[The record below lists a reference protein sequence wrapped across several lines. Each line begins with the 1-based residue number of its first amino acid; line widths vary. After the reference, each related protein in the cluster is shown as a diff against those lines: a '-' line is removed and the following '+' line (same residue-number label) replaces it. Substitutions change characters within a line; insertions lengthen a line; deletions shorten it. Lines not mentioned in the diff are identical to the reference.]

1 LIAALLACA
10 RFAARA
16 TSPIGACFPIIDLLI
31 RLWLAQLFWMS
42 GLASLADWQAT
53 LSHAAAL
60 ATITGMHPH
69 LLATAGTG
77 LRLLMPP
84 LLLLGLATRLAAL
97 PLLALAIPGA
107 MTGAIAGP
115 ITGAF
120 SVASGGI
127 AANHV
132 ADAPLLWALL
142 ATWYVTVG
150 AGALS
155 LDALIARG
163 IYHSALPFAP
173 AAGRALAALSRAARP
188 AMLLLL
194 RAGIATVL
202 LRHGM
207 VRPGPALLVPALL
220 ATGFATRLAVLPLLA
235 ATGAATMHAASNE
248 HVCWMLLL
256 LLILAAGPG
265 VLSLDALFG
274 AAIRRAAA
282 RRPRVPSQ
290 AVPRVV
296 IVGGGFAGATAA
308 RALRHAPCDITLV
321 DRHNYH
327 LFQPLL
333 YQVAT
338 ASLSPADIATPIRAL
353 FRDQPNVRVLL
364 GEVTAIDTTANT
376 VMLDGGASLPF
387 TFLIV
392 ATGARHAYFGHD
404 DWEETAPGLKTLDD
418 ATLIRRR
425 ILLAFERAESE
436 TDPAAR
442 RALLTFGVIGGG
454 PTGVELAGAIAELAR
469 HGLKNEFRSI
479 DPAEARVLLIQA
491 GDRVLPTFPPALS
504 TAAAKALQALGVEV
518 LLGGAVEGVDAM
530 GLSLSGQRIPCATA
544 FWAAGVAASPAAT
557 WLGAPADRAGRLCV
571 APDLTVPGHAN
582 IFAVGDTATVN
593 AWNGM
598 PVPGLAPAAKQQG
611 AYVAHAIRARLA
623 GKTGTADFRY
633 SHAGSLATIGRRAAV
648 ADFGRVRL
656 KGPLAWWLW
665 GAIHILF
672 LAGTRN
678 RLVVGIQWFWAYLT
692 FGRGIRLITSP
703 NR

>member
-1 LIAALLACA
+1 VIAFLLACA
-10 RFAARA
+10 RLAASA
-16 TSPIGACFPIIDLLI
+16 TSAIGATFPVIDLLI
-31 RLWLAQLFWMS
+31 RLWLAQLFWMP
-42 GLASLADWQAT
+42 GLASFVDWPAT
-53 LSHAAAL
+53 LGHATPL
-60 ATITGMHPH
+60 ATTIGMHPH
-69 LLATAGTG
+69 LLALAATS

-84 LLLLGLATRLAAL
+84 LLLIGLATRLAAL
-97 PLLALAIPGA
+97 PLLTLAINVAFNGAAAAPG
-107 MTGAIAGP
+107 
-115 ITGAF
+115 
-120 SVASGGI
+120 
-127 AANHV
+127 

-142 ATWYVTVG
+142 AAWYVTIG
-150 AGALS
+150 AGPLS
-155 LDALIARG
+155 LDALVARG
-163 IYHSALPFAP
+163 IYDSALPFAP
-173 AAGRALAALSRAARP
+173 AAGRALATISGAARP

-194 RAGIATVL
+194 RAGIAAML

-207 VRPGPALLVPALL
+207 IERGPALLVPALL
-220 ATGFATRLAVLPLLA
+220 TAGLATRLAALPLLA
-235 ATGAATMHAASNE
+235 ASGAATMHAASNE
-248 HVCWMLLL
+248 HLCWMLLL

-265 VLSLDALFG
+265 ALSLDTLFG

-282 RRPRVPSQ
+282 ARPKVPAQ

-296 IVGGGFAGATAA
+296 IVGGGFAGVTAA

-353 FRDQPNVRVLL
+353 FRAQPNIRVLL
-364 GEVTAIDTTANT
+364 GEVTAIDTAAHTITLN
-376 VMLDGGASLPF
+376 DGATLPF
-387 TFLIV
+387 TFLIL

-404 DWEETAPGLKTLDD
+404 DWEGAAPGLKTLDD
-418 ATLIRRR
+418 ATLVRRR
-425 ILLAFERAESE
+425 ILLAFERAENE
-436 TDPAAR
+436 ADQAAR
-442 RALLTFGVIGGG
+442 QALLTFGVIGGG

-469 HGLKNEFRSI
+469 HGLKDEFRSI

-504 TAAAKALQALGVEV
+504 KAAAEALQALGVEV
-518 LLGGAVEGVDAM
+518 LLGGAVEAVDAT
-530 GLSLSGQRIPCATA
+530 GLSVSGQRIPCATA
-544 FWAAGVAASPAAT
+544 FWAAGVAASPAAA

-571 APDLTVPGHAN
+571 QPDLSVPGHPN

-611 AYVAHAIRARLA
+611 THVAHAIRARLT
-623 GKTGTADFRY
+623 GKTGGAPFRY

-648 ADFGRVRL
+648 ADFGRLRL